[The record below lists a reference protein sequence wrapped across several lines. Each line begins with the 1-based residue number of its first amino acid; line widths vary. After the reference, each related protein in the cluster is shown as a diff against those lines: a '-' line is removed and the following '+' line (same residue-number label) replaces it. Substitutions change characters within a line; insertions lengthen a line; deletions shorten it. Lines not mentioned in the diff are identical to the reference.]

1 MKKKNPTIHIPSLVN
16 IEAFCIVLLGGCL
29 LTWLEPKL
37 LVSEIEKRELTPF
50 PVFSMGKLMDGN
62 YTDSLDLYYADHFAH
77 REQWVDF
84 TASVKGYFGFRKNDL
99 MVYQSE
105 NPELAALDSLALVDS
120 LAKAKSADGQLK
132 IKKDPTGQPAEM
144 KNSILIYNGMAFQ
157 LFGRQTEA
165 EINFATTVN
174 SYKQKLGDSVR
185 VFACVVPSPIDFYL
199 PDEFKSRS
207 NQERPSI
214 DFIYSKL
221 NSDVL
226 EVDAYGLLENSTD
239 DFIYFK
245 TDHHWTARGAYRAYQ
260 AFCARAG
267 FEAADLTTFERHK
280 RKTFLGSLYYAT
292 LDTRLKKSGDS
303 LEYFIPP
310 IETQAWRYPDR
321 NLQKAI
327 PTEVVS
333 KRLGQGGSYLTFLG
347 GDYPLTHIIT
357 QNKNGRKVMMIKD
370 SYGNAFA
377 PFLTTHYEEIF
388 VVDYRSFDS
397 NVIRFLVRHNISD
410 LLFLHNVAIVNTKYT
425 ASRESYLMRI
435 GDLKPRLTN
444 DTTEVTNK

>member
-1 MKKKNPTIHIPSLVN
+1 MPAPKPFTLSSLIN
-16 IEAFCIVLLGGCL
+16 IEAFCLVLLGGFA

-37 LVSEIEKRELTPF
+37 ATSETEKRELTPF
-50 PVFSMGKLMDGN
+50 PVFTLEKLMAGH

-84 TASVKGYFGFRKNDL
+84 TAFIKNNFGWRKNDL
-99 MVYQSE
+99 MVYQRE
-105 NPELAALDSLALVDS
+105 NPELAGLDSLARIDS
-120 LAKAKSADGQLK
+120 LTSVKKNQKAKPT
-132 IKKDPTGQPAEM
+132 IKKDSTGQPPEM

-157 LFGRQTEA
+157 LFGRYNEA

-174 SYKQKLGDSVR
+174 AYKQKLGDSVR

-199 PDEFKSRS
+199 PEEYKSKS
-207 NQERPSI
+207 NHEKPSI

-221 NSDVL
+221 NKDVIT
-226 EVDAYGLLENSTD
+226 VDAYTFLEANTH

-245 TDHHWTARGAYRAYQ
+245 TDHHWTARGAHQAYQ
-260 AFCARAG
+260 AFCAQAG
-267 FEAADLTTFERHK
+267 LEAASLTTFQRFR
-280 RKTFLGSLYYAT
+280 RKPFYGSLYYAT
-292 LDTRLKKSGDS
+292 LDARLKSSGDS

-310 IETQAWRYPDR
+310 VKTQAWRYPDR
-321 NLQKAI
+321 NLQRII

-357 QNKNGRKVMMIKD
+357 GNKNGKKILMIKD

-377 PFLTTHYEEIF
+377 PFLAMHYEEIF
-388 VVDYRSFDS
+388 VIDYRSFDS
-397 NVIRFLVRHNISD
+397 NIIQFMQQQAVSD
-410 LLFLHNVAIVNTKYT
+410 LLFLHAVAIVNTKFT

-435 GDLKPRLTN
+435 KDLKPQVKR
-444 DTTEVTNK
+444 DSVGSE